1 MLPAAL
7 LWRHSSSSVLRGMK
21 NSPVLPLWSFC
32 IYRESQETERENKKR
47 TLVSAT
53 PHRRCVFRKR
63 NRFQAP
69 LRCPFSDGN
78 LLLQD
83 VHRSS
88 EARREIVRRM
98 EALMAMPRVT
108 RKHAS
113 HVGGLEPS
121 INETAGWSD
130 MPRAYDAGNTVYAA
144 AYDLIL
150 DDVGIKEVH
159 YLREYNNE
167 TKGDVIEALLGA
179 AMVTA
184 TEKLEHDIVY
194 SDLVGGTTPRGDMAT
209 RVLIE
214 TIDDTIAWLDESFER
229 DPWISSR
236 WTPFAVV

>member
-1 MLPAAL
+1 MHTHTGPSISQQHTSLKMKQSVNLFAA
-7 LWRHSSSSVLRGMK
+7 
-21 NSPVLPLWSFC
+21 
-32 IYRESQETERENKKR
+32 
-47 TLVSAT
+47 
-53 PHRRCVFRKR
+53 VFRLLCGAR
-63 NRFQAP
+63 RSASGAP
-69 LRCPFSDGN
+69 SQMASCYCKMYIAAAKLVADTVELRCTT
-78 LLLQD
+78 
-83 VHRSS
+83 RS

-98 EALMAMPRVT
+98 EALMAMPRAT

-121 INETAGWSD
+121 INETGWSD
-130 MPRAYDAGNTVYAA
+130 MPKAYDAGNTVYAA

-184 TEKLEHDIVY
+184 TEKLGQDIVY

>member
-1 MLPAAL
+1 
-7 LWRHSSSSVLRGMK
+7 
-21 NSPVLPLWSFC
+21 
-32 IYRESQETERENKKR
+32 
-47 TLVSAT
+47 
-53 PHRRCVFRKR
+53 
-63 NRFQAP
+63 
-69 LRCPFSDGN
+69 
-78 LLLQD
+78 
-83 VHRSS
+83 
-88 EARREIVRRM
+88 
-98 EALMAMPRVT
+98 MA
-108 RKHAS
+108 
-113 HVGGLEPS
+113 